1 MDYTILMLIV
11 MVAIMYF
18 LMIRP
23 ENKRKKKAQE
33 MRDSLKK
40 GDVITS
46 IGGIIGKIV
55 SVGKDTIVIET
66 SDDRVRVELTKWA
79 VSTTGV
85 AGPDPDDRGNPV
97 GLVYVA
103 LAGPD
108 FCHVRELHLGGV
120 RESIRIRAAG
130 SAFDLVRRY
139 LTGLKLNESDGR
151 RFAARLP

>member
-40 GDVITS
+40 GDIITT

-55 SVGKDTIVIET
+55 SVTKDTIVIET
-66 SDDRVRVELTKWA
+66 SDDRVRMELTKWA
-79 VSTTGV
+79 VSSVGV
-85 AGPDPDDRGNPV
+85 QNTEQPEEKKDEKKPAKKEEEKPKSDEDKENWNP
-97 GLVYVA
+97 
-103 LAGPD
+103 
-108 FCHVRELHLGGV
+108 EL
-120 RESIRIRAAG
+120 
-130 SAFDLVRRY
+130 
-139 LTGLKLNESDGR
+139 
-151 RFAARLP
+151 